1 MGFTDLDAEGMLI
14 EGFDKLSTMATIYN
28 YPYYPKHLEH
38 HGYVREIDW
47 VERKIYVPVKGH
59 EAEQERY
66 FKVARRMGERLN
78 LKVRKF
84 KNVKEL
90 KQGGYVYKIFD
101 VVNKAYAPLFGFSEL
116 TRKQIDKYADEYLK
130 LLDLRLLTVIEDAEG
145 APIAMGVCMPSLAV
159 ALQKA
164 KGKLFPF
171 GWWHLLKALKVKRS
185 KTVELLLVA
194 VLPEYQNKGVNALL
208 FADII
213 PIAKEMGF
221 KYAESNPQLETNHQS
236 QDQWKGLDNVVHK
249 RRRCFQKS
257 LV

>member
-1 MGFTDLDAEGMLI
+1 
-14 EGFDKLSTMATIYN
+14 
-28 YPYYPKHLEH
+28 
-38 HGYVREIDW
+38 
-47 VERKIYVPVKGH
+47 
-59 EAEQERY
+59 
-66 FKVARRMGERLN
+66 
-78 LKVRKF
+78 
-84 KNVKEL
+84 
-90 KQGGYVYKIFD
+90 
-101 VVNKAYAPLFGFSEL
+101 
-116 TRKQIDKYADEYLK
+116 
-130 LLDLRLLTVIEDAEG
+130 
-145 APIAMGVCMPSLAV
+145 MPSLAV

-185 KTVELLLVA
+185 KIVELLLVA

-221 KYAESNPQLETNHQS
+221 EYAESNPQLETNHQS

-257 LV
+257 LI